1 MKKFYFLFLFALIA
15 SIGNLYAAE
24 KTVTWNFAGRKS
36 GSGATTSCE
45 LKVQSGSATGTWK
58 ISASENFTAQTGSG
72 STSVTLGSKKAPCTD
87 AKLELTN
94 SPIPEGAQIK
104 KVSITAKTNNAKG
117 ATFGLQ
123 IGGVSSETTLTF
135 DKTKT
140 TQEFTESKVGNVVLV
155 INTLNQSN
163 VSLYSISITY
173 EEVAETK
180 CAKPTF
186 NLENG
191 KTYTDAQTL
200 VITSTTADAT
210 IHYTINRGE
219 EKTGQPAEFT
229 ENGEY
234 TVDAWATKDNL
245 TESDHASIKF
255 TIAKKCA
262 APTFTPAAGY
272 LKLGNAITF
281 TSATADA
288 EISYQYSYNGGEY
301 TSFVKGTS
309 FTPDKEGTYK
319 IIAKATKTGLED
331 GVSGEQIYEVG
342 NLVFY
347 ESFDKNDGTG
357 GNDGKWSG
365 SIASNDIQYDVTGWT
380 CQNASGANKCAKFG
394 TSSKKGTATT
404 PALTDL
410 EGDAILTFKAAP
422 WNTEGGKMSVT
433 ISDGTIE
440 TSEFELINNTFTE
453 YSVKIS
459 GGATSKITFTSSE
472 ARFFLDEVKVK
483 QVAVATPTITP
494 NGGDVKVGDKITFA
508 TKTDGATLSY
518 STDGGQTWTPG
529 SEYTATTVGALNL
542 WVKATKGSDE
552 SAVAKA
558 TFNVVDPNAIG
569 SVNINITADKTAK
582 TGELFGTM
590 TVAVPMPINATV
602 MDVVIKKD
610 GKEFSS
616 DKNLTAEFSKEIT
629 ETGTYEIDV
638 TANNDKEIIGDK
650 KTAEFY
656 SNKLTD
662 IADFL
667 LYGPECNNLFGS
679 DVVYEFTCPL
689 SVTYANGSNLWVT
702 DGTDGMLIFQRGGF
716 STAYTNGTVFAKG
729 IKGQYTVYNNTIELT
744 EPVLTETTEGA
755 TVDPKQIEIAA
766 ISADNQNQFVIIKDA
781 VLNVKN
787 ETFADAAGNTVD
799 MYDKKF
805 CTVPADGTYD
815 VVGIVSYYGYSE
827 AEAAT
832 QVYPL
837 AFLTAPTATLG
848 FTAAEIN
855 EMPWL
860 AANDIVL
867 TEDGSF
873 EDMNASCV
881 KLTCEEGAQIEYT
894 LDSGEPSPST
904 ATVESGTEIGFTDG
918 ESYMLTVCAV
928 KGGYKSASRE
938 YLFSIGKTSSVSSMS
953 AEGVKVFAAEGGVE
967 VVADEAADVAVY
979 TVAGQLV
986 RQARVAEGSTL
997 VNVAPGFYV
1006 VRANGTATK
1015 VIVR

>member
-15 SIGNLYAAE
+15 SIGNLYAVE
-24 KTVTWNFAGRKS
+24 KTVTFDFSTNPGAVS
-36 GSGATTSCE
+36 GIKNGEITVSFKTPGVTP
-45 LKVQSGSATGTWK
+45 VWK
-58 ISASENFTAQTGSG
+58 GGEIRAYAKNTITVS
-72 STSVTLGSKKAPCTD
+72 SVKK
-87 AKLELTN
+87 
-94 SPIPEGAQIK
+94 IK
-104 KVSITAKTNNAKG
+104 KIKFTFNKGDDANPITSTPTGFTDPTWTGESESVVFK
-117 ATFGLQ
+117 
-123 IGGVSSETTLTF
+123 IGGTKGHRKV
-135 DKTKT
+135 KTI
-140 TQEFTESKVGNVVLV
+140 EV
-155 INTLNQSN
+155 
-163 VSLYSISITY
+163 TY
-173 EEVAETK
+173 EEGAETQ
-180 CAKPTF
+180 CAT
-186 NLENG
+186 
-191 KTYTDAQTL
+191 
-200 VITSTTADAT
+200 
-210 IHYTINRGE
+210 
-219 EKTGQPAEFT
+219 
-229 ENGEY
+229 
-234 TVDAWATKDNL
+234 
-245 TESDHASIKF
+245 
-255 TIAKKCA
+255 
-262 APTFTPAAGY
+262 PTFTPAAGY

-380 CQNASGANKCAKFG
+380 CPNASGANKCAKFG

-404 PALTDL
+404 PALTGL
-410 EGDAILTFKAAP
+410 EGDAILTFKAGA
-422 WNTEGGKMSVT
+422 WNVTDEKTTLNISITNGSLGTTSVT
-433 ISDGTIE
+433 LKKGE
-440 TSEFELINNTFTE
+440 FTE
-453 YSVKIS
+453 YTINIT
-459 GGATSKITFTSSE
+459 GADATSKITFEASE
-472 ARFFLDEVKVK
+472 DKNNRFFLDEVKVK

-518 STDGGQTWTPG
+518 STDGGQTWTQG

-602 MDVVIKKD
+602 MDVVIKKG

-629 ETGTYEIDV
+629 ETGTYEIEV
-638 TANNDKEIIGDK
+638 IAMNDNEGITEDK
-650 KTAEFY
+650 KTAKFY

-689 SVTYANGSNLWVT
+689 SVTFSNGENLWVT
-702 DGTDGMLIFQRGGF
+702 DGTDGMLIFKKGGF

-729 IKGQYTVYNNTIELT
+729 IKGQYTVYRNTIELLNPT
-744 EPVLTETTEGA
+744 LTETTEGA
-755 TVDPKQIEIAA
+755 TIDPKQIEIAG

-873 EDMNASCV
+873 ENMNASCV

-953 AEGVKVFAAEGGVE
+953 VDGVKVFAAEGGVE
-967 VVADEAADVAVY
+967 VVADEAAEVAVY
-979 TVAGQLV
+979 TAAGQLV

-997 VNVAPGFYV
+997 VNVTPGFYV

>member
-24 KTVTWNFAGRKS
+24 KTVTWNFDNFPEDGLAAEKFKS
-36 GSGATTSCE
+36 YNLSGEKCASTGG
-45 LKVQSGSATGTWK
+45 KASADIVTVNKYVNITNISFK
-58 ISASENFTAQTGSG
+58 ISKTSKNSKSSVYKVYISENGKSWIYVGASPNYTSAEIKNGKWTDVSLNFAQDKKTGYVKIEYTGS
-72 STSVTLGSKKAPCTD
+72 TAERLID
-87 AKLELTN
+87 A
-94 SPIPEGAQIK
+94 
-104 KVSITAKTNNAKG
+104 
-117 ATFGLQ
+117 
-123 IGGVSSETTLTF
+123 
-135 DKTKT
+135 
-140 TQEFTESKVGNVVLV
+140 
-155 INTLNQSN
+155 
-163 VSLYSISITY
+163 ISITY
-173 EEVAETK
+173 EEAEG
-180 CAKPTF
+180 PTP
-186 NLENG
+186 
-191 KTYTDAQTL
+191 
-200 VITSTTADAT
+200 VVS
-210 IHYTINRGE
+210 
-219 EKTGQPAEFT
+219 
-229 ENGEY
+229 
-234 TVDAWATKDNL
+234 
-245 TESDHASIKF
+245 
-255 TIAKKCA
+255 KCA

-288 EISYQYSYNGGEY
+288 EIYYQYSYNGGEY
-301 TSFVKGTS
+301 NSFVKGTS
-309 FTPDKEGTYK
+309 FTPDKEGIYK

-331 GVSGEQIYEVG
+331 GVSGEQIYEVE
-342 NLVFY
+342 NWVFY

-357 GNDGKWSG
+357 GNDGQWNGNIATS
-365 SIASNDIQYDVTGWT
+365 SIKYDVTGWT
-380 CQNASGANKCAKFG
+380 CPNASGANKCAKFG

-404 PALTDL
+404 PALTGL
-410 EGDAILTFKAAP
+410 AGDAVLTFKAGA
-422 WNTEGGKMSVT
+422 WNVTDEKTTLNISITNGTLDKTSV
-433 ISDGTIE
+433 
-440 TSEFELINNTFTE
+440 ELKKGEFTE
-453 YSVKIS
+453 YTINIT
-459 GGATSKITFTSSE
+459 GADATSKITFE
-472 ARFFLDEVKVK
+472 AAEVEDNRFFLDEVKIK

-494 NGGDVKVGDKITFA
+494 NGGDVNVGDKITFV

-569 SVNINITADKTAK
+569 SVNINITADKTAA

-590 TVAVPMPINATV
+590 TVAVPMPNNATE
-602 MDVVIKKD
+602 MEVVIKKD
-610 GKEFSS
+610 GKEFINKKGLS
-616 DKNLTAEFSKEIT
+616 TEFSTVIT
-629 ETGTYEIDV
+629 ETGTYEINV
-638 TANNDKEIIGDK
+638 IANNDNDITDGTE
-650 KTAEFY
+650 TAKFY

-662 IADFL
+662 ILDFL

-729 IKGQYTVYNNTIELT
+729 IKGQYTVYNNTTIELT

-755 TVDPKQIEIAA
+755 TVDPKQIEISA
-766 ISADNQNQFVIIKDA
+766 IKADNQNQFVIIKDA

-799 MYDKKF
+799 MFNKEF

-815 VVGIVSYYGYSE
+815 VVGIVSYYKPKK

-873 EDMNASCV
+873 EGMNASCV

-938 YLFSIGKTSSVSSMS
+938 YMFSIGKTSSVSSMS

-967 VVADEAADVAVY
+967 VVAEEAAEVAVY